1 MSGRRQ
7 QNRMDVYQYL
17 KDAIQYFDLMPGA
30 VIRETELAEQL
41 DVSRTPI
48 REALIRL
55 SNEYLVNIYPQRGT
69 YVARIDF
76 QMAREIAYM
85 RHLLDTEICLDLC
98 RRRQSVQAETEQAIY
113 FMTQAVK
120 KHLPVE
126 YIKNDN
132 AFHRAIFE
140 RAGHEQIWDIISNS
154 RAHYNRVLVLDMQR
168 PGILEKSLEE
178 HLNIM
183 RCIEDG
189 DETALTR
196 ILDVHHDHK
205 NDQTW
210 EILIREQFPQYFV
223 ET

>member
-7 QNRMDVYQYL
+7 QNRTDVYQYL

-55 SNEYLVNIYPQRGT
+55 AGEYLVNIYPQRGT

-76 QMAREIAYM
+76 HVAREIAYM

-98 RRRQSVQAETEQAIY
+98 RRRQSVQAATEQSVY

-120 KHLPVE
+120 RRQPAE

-132 AFHRAIFE
+132 AFHRAIFAQ
-140 RAGHEQIWDIISNS
+140 AGHEQIWDIISNS
-154 RAHYNRVLVLDMQR
+154 RAHYNRVLMLDMQR
-168 PGILEKSLEE
+168 PGILDKSLQE
-178 HLNIM
+178 HMNILN
-183 RCIEDG
+183 CIEAG
-189 DETALTR
+189 DEAALAQ

-205 NDQTW
+205 NDQAW
-210 EILIREQFPQYFV
+210 ENEIRKQFPQYFA
-223 ET
+223 EE